1 MDFQVL
7 FNVALSVV
15 MMLSGWMIR
24 SVYDAI
30 NKLRQDQIQLERT
43 IYAEYA
49 KYVSKDDYR
58 EDLREIKSMLSSI
71 FNKLEGKEDKQ

>member
-7 FNVALSVV
+7 FNISLSLI

-30 NKLRQDQIQLERT
+30 NKLRQDQIQLERM
-43 IYAEYA
+43 IYAQ
-49 KYVSKDDYR
+49 YVSKDDYR

>member
-7 FNVALSVV
+7 FNISLSLV

-30 NKLRQDQIQLERT
+30 NKLRQDQIQLERM
-43 IYAEYA
+43 IYAQ
-49 KYVSKDDYR
+49 YVSKDDYR

>member
-7 FNVALSVV
+7 FNISLSLI

-30 NKLRQDQIQLERT
+30 NKLRQDQIQLERM
-43 IYAEYA
+43 IYAQ
-49 KYVSKDDYR
+49 YVSKDDYR
-58 EDLREIKSMLSSI
+58 EDLREIKSMLSNI

>member
-30 NKLRQDQIQLERT
+30 SNLRSSQAQLERT
-43 IYAEYA
+43 LYADFV
-49 KYVSKDDYR
+49 KKDDYR
-58 EDLREIKSMLSSI
+58 EDIREIKSMLSGI
-71 FNKLEGKEDKQ
+71 FNKLDNKEDKK

>member
-7 FNVALSVV
+7 FNVSLSLV

-30 NKLRQDQIQLERT
+30 NRLRQDQIQLERM
-43 IYAEYA
+43 IYSEFV
-49 KYVSKDDYR
+49 KRDDYKD
-58 EDLREIKSMLSSI
+58 DLREIKSMLSSI
-71 FNKLEGKEDKQ
+71 FNKLEAKEDKQ

>member
-30 NKLRQDQIQLERT
+30 NKLRQDQILLERM
-43 IYAEYA
+43 IGQH
-49 KYVSKDDYR
+49 YVKKDDYR
-58 EDLREIKSMLSSI
+58 EDIREIKSMLSNI
-71 FNKLEGKEDKQ
+71 FNKLDNKEDKK

>member
-7 FNVALSVV
+7 FNISLSLV

-30 NKLRQDQIQLERT
+30 NKLRQDQIQLERM
-43 IYAEYA
+43 IYAQ
-49 KYVSKDDYR
+49 YVSKDDYR
-58 EDLREIKSMLSSI
+58 EDLREIKNMLSSI

>member
-7 FNVALSVV
+7 FNISLSLV

-30 NKLRQDQIQLERT
+30 NKLRQDQIQLERM
-43 IYAEYA
+43 IYAQ
-49 KYVSKDDYR
+49 YVSKDDYR
-58 EDLREIKSMLSSI
+58 EDLREIKSMLSNI